1 MKLKKTVGAR
11 AHLYPIMDI
20 DENQLMASQTNIE
33 IYADEIIQRNEEPIT
48 NPKDTIPHDQ
58 VQSSMHYLNNH
69 QTPRLATMNEDD
81 LIDGTVKSKF
91 NRQITGKMGSDLN
104 IFD

>member
-48 NPKDTIPHDQ
+48 NPKDTIPHD
-58 VQSSMHYLNNH
+58 
-69 QTPRLATMNEDD
+69 
-81 LIDGTVKSKF
+81 
-91 NRQITGKMGSDLN
+91 
-104 IFD
+104 